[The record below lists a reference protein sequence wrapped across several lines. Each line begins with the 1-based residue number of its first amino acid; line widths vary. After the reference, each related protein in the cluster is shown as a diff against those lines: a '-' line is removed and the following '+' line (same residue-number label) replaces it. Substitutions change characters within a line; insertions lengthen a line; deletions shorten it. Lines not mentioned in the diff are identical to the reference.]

1 MLIDTHAHLDSLDD
15 LPGTLARAREKGIGR
30 IVAISSDLASSR
42 DTVSISEIYE
52 NVFAAVG
59 IHPHAAKTADSG
71 ALKEIETLAGADKV
85 VAVGETGLDYNY
97 LNSEKDAQI
106 ISLAAQIG
114 IAYRVGLPLVIHVRD
129 ADPDLINILRTE
141 KVSDRTGVIH
151 CFTGNYE
158 TARKYL
164 DLGFYISFSGIATFK
179 KSEEIRDAAKK
190 IPGDRL
196 LIETDSP
203 YLAPVPL
210 RGKTNEPA
218 YVKYVAETIAD
229 TRGVSPEKI
238 AEVTTENA
246 ERLFRFERFER

>member
-15 LPGTLARAREKGIGR
+15 LPGTLARARENGIGR
-30 IVAISSDLASSR
+30 IIAISSDLASSR
-42 DTVSISEIYE
+42 DTVSISEKYE

-59 IHPHAAKTADSG
+59 IHPHAAKTADTG
-71 ALKEIETLAGADKV
+71 VLEEIEALAGAGKV
-85 VAVGETGLDYNY
+85 VAVGETGLDYHY

-106 ISLAAQIG
+106 NSLAAHIG
-114 IAYRVGLPLVIHVRD
+114 IAYRAGLPIVIHARD
-129 ADPDLINILRTE
+129 ADTDLIGMLKTE
-141 KVSDRTGVIH
+141 KVSERAGVIH

-179 KSEEIRDAAKK
+179 KSEEIRDAAKR

-218 YVKYVAETIAD
+218 YVKYVAETIAG
-229 TRGVSPEKI
+229 TRGVSPEEI

-246 ERLFRFERFER
+246 ERLFRFGR

>member
-15 LPGTLARAREKGIGR
+15 VPGILARARENGIEK
-30 IVAISSDLASSR
+30 IIAISSDLASSR
-42 DTVSISEIYE
+42 DTVSISEEYE

-59 IHPHAAKTADSG
+59 VHPHAAKTADG
-71 ALKEIETLAGADKV
+71 GVLAEIEKLAGADKV
-85 VAVGETGLDYNY
+85 VAVGETGLDYHY
-97 LNSEKDAQI
+97 MNSGKEAQI
-106 ISLAAQIG
+106 SSLTAHIG
-114 IAYRVGLPLVIHVRD
+114 ISRRANLPIVIHVRD
-129 ADPDLINILRTE
+129 ADPDLLDILRTE
-141 KVSDRTGVIH
+141 KVSERTGVIH

-164 DLGFYISFSGIATFK
+164 DLGFYISFSGIATFR

-210 RGKTNEPA
+210 RGKPNEPA
-218 YVKYVAETIAD
+218 YVKYVAEAIAD
-229 TRGVSPEKI
+229 TRGVSVEEI
-238 AEVTTENA
+238 AELTSENA
-246 ERLFRFERFER
+246 VRLFGLGR